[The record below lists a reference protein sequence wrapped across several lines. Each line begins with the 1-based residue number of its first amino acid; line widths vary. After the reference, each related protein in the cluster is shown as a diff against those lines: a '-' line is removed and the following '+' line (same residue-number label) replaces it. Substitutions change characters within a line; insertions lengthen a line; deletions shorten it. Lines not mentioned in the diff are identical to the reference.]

1 MDAACGSQTASFI
14 IVVLNGQLAA
24 GHISFAVYG
33 LVVFKGGVCTTTREF
48 VVAIQLDRGIAA
60 AGHAHGG
67 LAASSLDVHILERD
81 LDLIALIF
89 GLDGHGVLIRRAGD
103 DGVAL
108 IFYEVA
114 IALLDFVRPL
124 GLARFH
130 GDVTFLDVPCLGKSR
145 GGKGG
150 EHCGGQDKRCCPL
163 RGRPG

>member
-1 MDAACGSQTASFI
+1 MCIRDSFI

-48 VVAIQLDRGIAA
+48 VVAIQLNRGIAA

-81 LDLIALIF
+81 LDLIVLIF

-103 DGVAL
+103 DGAGVAVGGL
-108 IFYEVA
+108 IVLGDVVA
-114 IALLDFVRPL
+114 
-124 GLARFH
+124 GLACRNRN
-130 GDVTFLDVPCLGKSR
+130 VTIFDVPCPCLLYTSR
-145 GGKGG
+145 
-150 EHCGGQDKRCCPL
+150 CV
-163 RGRPG
+163 